1 MEQGYDG
8 AAVENPDFPAKRE
21 EEKILERL
29 PSDTELRITTSY
41 FLAVPPYFLGGTL
54 GGTVHTVSAKCT
66 EFSPDCY
73 TVMIGFDSPLLYLCN
88 LYVLGIRL
96 M

>member
-1 MEQGYDG
+1 MGQGS
-8 AAVENPDFPAKRE
+8 VENPDFPAKRE

-29 PSDTELRITTSY
+29 PSDTEFANHYLLLPTCTSY
-41 FLAVPPYFLGGTL
+41 FLLVPPYFLGGTL

-73 TVMIGFDSPLLYLCN
+73 IL
-88 LYVLGIRL
+88 
-96 M
+96 

>member
-29 PSDTELRITTSY
+29 PSDTEFANHYVLLPTCTSC
-41 FLAVPPYFLGGTL
+41 FLGGTL

-66 EFSPDCY
+66 MSSPDCY
-73 TVMIGFDSPLLYLCN
+73 TVMIGFDSPLL
-88 LYVLGIRL
+88 
-96 M
+96 

>member
-29 PSDTELRITTSY
+29 PSDTELLPPTFLLYLLLPRRY
-41 FLAVPPYFLGGTL
+41 FRRY
-54 GGTVHTVSAKCT
+54 CT
-66 EFSPDCY
+66 YSKRQVYYVFAGLLY
-73 TVMIGFDSPLLYLCN
+73 TVMIGFDSPLL
-88 LYVLGIRL
+88 
-96 M
+96 

>member
-29 PSDTELRITTSY
+29 PSDTEFANYYLLPPRRY
-41 FLAVPPYFLGGTL
+41 FRRY
-54 GGTVHTVSAKCT
+54 CT
-66 EFSPDCY
+66 YSKRQVYYVFA
-73 TVMIGFDSPLLYLCN
+73 GLLYCDDWL
-88 LYVLGIRL
+88 RL
-96 M
+96 PFVVTL

>member
-29 PSDTELRITTSY
+29 PSDTEFANDYLLLPTCTS
-41 FLAVPPYFLGGTL
+41 YFLGGTL

-66 EFSPDCY
+66 VLFRRIAIY
-73 TVMIGFDSPLLYLCN
+73 CN
-88 LYVLGIRL
+88 DWLRL
-96 M
+96 PFVVTL

>member
-8 AAVENPDFPAKRE
+8 AAVENPDFSAKRE
-21 EEKILERL
+21 EGKKILERL
-29 PSDTELRITTSY
+29 PSDTEFANYYLLLPTCTS
-41 FLAVPPYFLGGTL
+41 YFLGGTL

-73 TVMIGFDSPLLYLCN
+73 IL
-88 LYVLGIRL
+88 
-96 M
+96 